1 MQIQLSNW
9 GLRLGSLAVWI
20 RLSIRVLDHLA
31 MEGREKSFIRLQWLQ
46 EHDPFFSGDCWVR
59 VRGENHETRS
69 HCFSAP

>member
-31 MEGREKSFIRLQWLQ
+31 MEGREKSFIRLQWLLRPLNPK
-46 EHDPFFSGDCWVR
+46 PFRMHYRSLGFRRIEASR
-59 VRGENHETRS
+59 VG
-69 HCFSAP
+69 